1 MTQQSN
7 ADYEALNDYILATA
21 AIPIRVGILQE
32 AINLTAGDRNR
43 AYGDPVENMQHIAD
57 IFNAITGRD
66 LTAWEVATLHRATKL
81 ARSATNKTHRDSTVD
96 ETAYGGIAYECAL
109 AAESAGLPSA
119 GIPG

>member
-7 ADYEALNDYILATA
+7 AEYEAMNDDILASTT
-21 AIPIRVGILQE
+21 IPIRVGILQE

-43 AYGDPVENMQHIAD
+43 TYGDPVQNMQHIAD

-66 LTAWEVATLHRATKL
+66 LTAWDVATLHRATKL

-109 AAESAGLPSA
+109 ALE
-119 GIPG
+119 PGGVVG